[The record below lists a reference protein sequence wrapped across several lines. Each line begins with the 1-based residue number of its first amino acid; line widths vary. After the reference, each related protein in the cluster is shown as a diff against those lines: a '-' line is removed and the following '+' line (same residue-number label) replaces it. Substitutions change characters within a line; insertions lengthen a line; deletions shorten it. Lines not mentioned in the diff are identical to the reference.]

1 MVSYNIEIDD
11 ELQLIRTVVT
21 GTIKAGNGE
30 HIITESRNAATEN
43 GYDIL
48 YDMTGSAAKISITSW
63 FQLPRTLDVFK
74 HATARLIKAAIII
87 PQDDQS
93 IENYK
98 FFETVT
104 RNLGLSIKVFFT
116 EGEALKW
123 LDRKS

>member
-1 MVSYNIEIDD
+1 MISYTIRTDD
-11 ELQLIRTVVT
+11 ELQLIYTVVT

-30 HIITESRNAATEN
+30 HIIIESRNAAAEN

-48 YDMTGSAAKISITSW
+48 YDMTGTVTKVNLTSW

-74 HATARLIKAAIII
+74 QAAARLIKAAIVI
-87 PQDDQS
+87 PQDDSSVKQ
-93 IENYK
+93 YK

-104 RNLGLSIKVFFT
+104 RNLGLSVKIFFT
-116 EGEALKW
+116 EEEALKW